1 MSVQLLSILLA
12 VTPLFA
18 REPVSET
25 IAAYS
30 KVRCLLCGVTC
41 ECNSARCCD
50 TQDYRLELV
59 ISNRAIEAR
68 SDRKKFRDLRND
80 PTVNGA
86 FVRCTSMEYRGC
98 RGNEC
103 DEGGFILHNATVT
116 LKQGESQQ
124 IVFDAPSVVYDD
136 KLNTLHFRA
145 SDHEPVRIRS
155 GNDDSLPVCIK
166 SATVDITPALQDTEM
181 AIDPGMSRQAPANSE
196 GADLVDSQSESAAT
210 SDSTADTEFLF
221 FTASYCQPCQ
231 RMTPVITRVQQDIR
245 IRIVDITNNG
255 DLARSC
261 KVDRIP
267 QLVLVE
273 NGNAVC
279 RLVGINTESDVRLFL
294 ANPKR
299 SGTD

>member
-18 REPVSET
+18 REPVSQS

-30 KVRCLLCGVTC
+30 KVRCVLCDVTC

-59 ISNRAIEAR
+59 ISNGAIVAQ

-80 PTVNGA
+80 PKVNGA
-86 FVRCTSMEYRGC
+86 FVRCTSMEFRGC
-98 RGNEC
+98 SGNDR
-103 DEGGFILHNATVT
+103 DERGFILHNATVT

-124 IVFDAPSVVYDD
+124 IVFDAPNVVYDD
-136 KLNTLHFRA
+136 KLNTLRFRA

-155 GNDDSLPVCIK
+155 GNDDSESVCIK
-166 SATVDITPALQDTEM
+166 SATVDITPTLHYTEIE
-181 AIDPGMSRQAPANSE
+181 ANPGMPRHAPANSE
-196 GADLVDSQSESAAT
+196 GADPFDSQSESAAT
-210 SDSTADTEFLF
+210 SDSTADTEFVF

-231 RMTPVITRVQQDIR
+231 RMTPVITRVQRETR
-245 IRIVDITNNG
+245 IRVVDITNNG

-279 RLVGINTESDVRLFL
+279 RLVGINTESDVRHFL

-299 SGTD
+299 SCTD